1 MGRISW
7 GRATVGADG
16 SLYLGVF
23 VWPNGADLVVPMENH
38 PASARLLATG
48 AEVGVAAETD
58 GVHLKNLPATS
69 PDPLVPVIAVKM
81 DAPVRPI
88 PVAGPKQ
95 QPDGTL
101 ALLASDA
108 DVHGSNA
115 RLEKKG
121 QNPPNIGYWTNVK
134 DTVTWEATVEK
145 AGAFS
150 VALEYSLA
158 PNSKGATIAIEF
170 GKART
175 IEVPL
180 EAGKDFL
187 DFRTVDLGK
196 VELPTGPITVT
207 VRPLKKP
214 GVAVMDLRRIELR
227 PAK

>member
-1 MGRISW
+1 MQELG
-7 GRATVGADG
+7 GVLPVFQTPFGDDGEVDRATLEREFDWLFA
-16 SLYLGVF
+16 
-23 VWPNGADLVVPMENH
+23 NGA
-38 PASARLLATG
+38 
-48 AEVGVAAETD
+48 D

-81 DAPVRPI
+81 EGAVRPM
-88 PVAGPKQ
+88 PVSGPKQ
-95 QPDGTL
+95 QADGTL
-101 ALLASDA
+101 TLLAVDA
-108 DVHGSNA
+108 DVHGSNV

-134 DTVTWEATVEK
+134 DTVTWEVTLEK
-145 AGAFS
+145 GGTFR

-170 GKART
+170 GKAKT

-196 VELPTGPITVT
+196 VELPAGAVTVT

-214 GVAVMDLRRIELR
+214 GVAVMDLRRIELK